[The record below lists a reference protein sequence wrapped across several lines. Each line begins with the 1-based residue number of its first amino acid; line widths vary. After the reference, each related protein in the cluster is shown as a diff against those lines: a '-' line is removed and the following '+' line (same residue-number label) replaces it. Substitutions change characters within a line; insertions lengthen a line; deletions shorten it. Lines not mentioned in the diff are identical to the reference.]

1 MKTKQ
6 EVLKRTTT
14 TTTTTTSSPR
24 HNHVGIIYIFIS
36 LPRTVFIWEQE
47 EVGNRRK
54 CIWAGGLGIRTSKEA
69 FLPLFY
75 LGCFVFLR
83 EGSL

>member
-6 EVLKRTTT
+6 EVLKR
-14 TTTTTTSSPR
+14 TTTTTSSPR

-36 LPRTVFIWEQE
+36 LPHTVFILEQE

-54 CIWAGGLGIRTSKEA
+54 CIWAGGLGIRASREA